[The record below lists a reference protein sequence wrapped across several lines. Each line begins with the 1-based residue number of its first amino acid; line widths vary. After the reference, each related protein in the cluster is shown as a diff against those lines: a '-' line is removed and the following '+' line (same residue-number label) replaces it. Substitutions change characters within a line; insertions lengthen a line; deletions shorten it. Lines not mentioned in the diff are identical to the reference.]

1 MQNQPQEHNRQAW
14 NNRVRQ
20 NAVFTR
26 PAKNEE
32 FDGDILGNLDPRG
45 WLGGDVKGK
54 RMLCLG
60 AGGGRQGPLYAHLG
74 AIVTVSDISD
84 EQLKIDDKIA
94 AERGLNLR
102 TVCASMDDLSMMAEG
117 SFDIVIQPVSTCYV
131 PDISKVYQQVARV
144 MVEGGTYVSQ
154 HKTPTSLQ
162 ADVKPTRKGYP
173 LVTPYYTNQPLP
185 QVKGSK
191 HREFGTKE
199 FLHRW
204 EQLVGGL
211 CRSGFVVEDLAE
223 PYHGKD
229 GAEKGSFADRSNH
242 IAPYVRILAKRKGRG
257 GVPVSSIIVPD

>member
-1 MQNQPQEHNRQAW
+1 MRQPPQEHNRKAW
-14 NNRVRQ
+14 NDRVRR

-32 FDGDILGNLDPRG
+32 YEADILKNLDPRG
-45 WLGGDVKGK
+45 WLGGDVAGK

-74 AIVTVSDISD
+74 AKVTVNDISD
-84 EQLKIDDKIA
+84 EQLKIDKQVAHD
-94 AERGLNLR
+94 RGLDIQ
-102 TVCASMDDLSMMAEG
+102 THCGSMDALSGLATG

-131 PDISKVYQQVARV
+131 PDVARVYQEVARV
-144 MVEGGTYVSQ
+144 MVEGGIYVSQ

-162 ADVKPTRKGYP
+162 GDIKATRKGYE
-173 LVTPYYTNQPLP
+173 LLTPYYTNDPLP

-191 HREFGTKE
+191 HREYGTQE

-211 CRSGFVVEDLAE
+211 CRNGFVVEDLAE
-223 PYHGKD
+223 PYHGKPEE
-229 GAEKGSFADRSNH
+229 AKGTFGHRSLY
-242 IAPYVRILAKRKGRG
+242 IAPYVRILARRRSQPGI
-257 GVPVSSIIVPD
+257 PVSQIIVPD